1 MANYLIKKDEK
12 TNEIIYM
19 EYELKGYDFSPKLK
33 SDAYIKINHV
43 TLIKPAM
50 IEKILLLKLKKS
62 FKEIAYKN
70 FLILNDEDAG
80 EDDTILALDET
91 RRLKSIILG
100 KYHKFLKKTAEKE
113 YLKQLTIMEH
123 ELEMK
128 IYLIKQRFLVHE
140 QVEEKSRGR

>member
-19 EYELKGYDFSPKLK
+19 EYELEGYDFSPRIKN
-33 SDAYIKINHV
+33 DAYIKIKHV

-50 IEKILLLKLKKS
+50 IEKILLLKLKKQ
-62 FKEIAYKN
+62 FKKVAFNN
-70 FLILNDEDAG
+70 FHILNDEDAG
-80 EDDTILALDET
+80 EEATILALDET
-91 RRLKSIILG
+91 RRLKSIILS
-100 KYHKFLKKTAEKE
+100 KYHKFLRKTVEKE
-113 YLKQLTIMEH
+113 YLKQLTVMEH

-128 IYLIKQRFLVHE
+128 IYLIRQRFLVQE